1 MTDTPTPAPRAPL
14 IPTMVGVFGAV
25 IAAGGLLITIGGWR
39 SQVDTHLA
47 TLDKR
52 MDQAEAN
59 QKTYIPVL
67 IGLSKDVSFLAD
79 RARREDDRSSR
90 RR

>member
-1 MTDTPTPAPRAPL
+1 MADTPPARPSL
-14 IPTMVGVFGAV
+14 VPTIVGVFGAV

-67 IGLSKDVSFLAD
+67 IGLSKDVSFLAE
-79 RARREDDRSSR
+79 RARREDDRTAR
-90 RR
+90 GR